1 MLFLILISKLLW
13 HKAGM
18 PPSNTVPSVSH
29 GPQTSREGCLQ
40 VLGCPGKLELET
52 GAEAAAP
59 ATVTAGPASRSR
71 RDSTD
76 HITSLSPD
84 ATYQVPWLGL
94 VVSCMLTEV
103 VKNIRHDSLR
113 MST

>member
-1 MLFLILISKLLW
+1 MTYSKNKPYFYKALIRLYSPLRRNGCVLFLILISKLLW

-29 GPQTSREGCLQ
+29 GPQMSREGCLQ
-40 VLGCPGKLELET
+40 VLGCPGKLGLET

-71 RDSTD
+71 
-76 HITSLSPD
+76 
-84 ATYQVPWLGL
+84 
-94 VVSCMLTEV
+94 
-103 VKNIRHDSLR
+103 
-113 MST
+113 